1 MTQTYP
7 IFLVFSILQIFM
19 LFSSFIRCNW
29 KANMQGDT
37 SYLSGERDTS
47 PPKLGFRSGSLI
59 RIEPLKAE
67 VRLKV
72 IVLLLHH
79 VLEVGVLS
87 ISRLLPFLR
96 LCYVLREV
104 VLDLPHLHIKGV
116 HSPSDF
122 TQVPTRG
129 T

>member
-1 MTQTYP
+1 MQLKRE
-7 IFLVFSILQIFM
+7 I
-19 LFSSFIRCNW
+19 CNVIQVIS
-29 KANMQGDT
+29 MGGGEI
-37 SYLSGERDTS
+37 SHLS
-47 PPKLGFRSGSLI
+47 PKLGFRSGSLI
-59 RIEPLKAE
+59 RIEPLKTE

-79 VLEVGVLS
+79 VVEVGELR

-96 LCYVLREV
+96 LRYVFREV
-104 VLDLPHLHIKGV
+104 VLDLSRLHIKGV